1 MKETHRY
8 GIASRKVHLKP
19 TSVLSL
25 ISHAP
30 RGWAGCAHEPLAL
43 ALRCPFRA
51 GRPGPAGTTASLRCR
66 GVRGRPGP
74 GEAGRRRAEG
84 QRVDSGTWHPSYTRS
99 LLVSTS
105 TSVGGQGAAEEGTA
119 ISIYLDCFGATK
131 ARSDGHRVQVKPE
144 HLREGLGWGSNLS
157 GMKAQGAGPCWCGGG
172 GDSAPAGV

>member
-25 ISHAP
+25 LSHTP
-30 RGWAGCAHEPLAL
+30 RGWAGYAHEPLAL

-131 ARSDGHRVQVKPE
+131 ARSDGHPGPSQTRTSV
-144 HLREGLGWGSNLS
+144 RGSGVGQQPFWS
-157 GMKAQGAGPCWCGGG
+157 ESPRCWPMLVRGRG
-172 GDSAPAGV
+172 